1 MDGLVVLFIIWVVTK
16 ALKKAGNGGKKA
28 ATAAKKAKKLADV
41 TGVSDAE
48 KVIGEAVRKAKEYRT
63 VSGTAP
69 AQGKAADVPGPDISW
84 LLEEEDCDGVT
95 DAHGHSEG
103 ASHADDT
110 GCVGGSL
117 AHDAHEGLHSGGS
130 LGGMKT
136 EGLGKPGSLAAAH
149 PEGIGKGGSLGAE
162 RTEGPGRPG
171 SLAAAKAGAPGN
183 LAARAKPDNTPIQ
196 GPAQK
201 ARFTAAD
208 MRRAVVTGEILGKP
222 VALRGRTAGR

>member
-1 MDGLVVLFIIWVVTK
+1 MDGIIVLIVIWLISN
-16 ALKKAGNGGKKA
+16 ALKKAGKGGKKA
-28 ATAAKKAKKLADV
+28 ATVAKTAKKMADM

-48 KVIGEAVRKAKEYRT
+48 KVIGEAVRKAKEYRA
-63 VSGTAP
+63 VSGAAP

-117 AHDAHEGLHSGGS
+117 AHDAHEGLGKGGS
-130 LGGMKT
+130 MGGMRT
-136 EGLGKPGSLAAAH
+136 EGLGK
-149 PEGIGKGGSLGAE
+149 GGSAGGMH
-162 RTEGPGRPG
+162 TEGLGRPG
-171 SLAAAKAGAPGN
+171 SLAAAKAEGPGKLAAQAGPGN

-208 MRRAVVTGEILGKP
+208 MRRAVVTGEILGRP